1 MAGQIERFI
10 VGPPVEVV
18 ADTSSWQARLRGS
31 LLGLQFQLLLR
42 GKDTAAALNAKA
54 ERDEARARQ
63 NKHKALIATI
73 NQLMTRHPTIVI
85 HLHELAIKLSSSE
98 EFQGVA
104 AKPASVSKPAEKID
118 FDVEL
123 RDVLSKPLERFK
135 WSLEKLAVQDLK
147 CILYSLNHSWTPF
160 SLLALKTRP
169 TQREI
174 PKEPL
179 LEVLEFVIGMA
190 KSTPLGQ
197 SYFKC
202 IGDVAAFLKAKAALL
217 PGDRCGSLHIPPRW
231 EAEGLY
237 EMQVDADEV
246 LLTHRFTNTKVTIAN
261 DDPRFRWSQ
270 PEAVQLHHNYS
281 HETSHLQESDNPLCL
296 FLRELYTSDGRA
308 KNVIPSLLDGRVDGA
323 KMNVIPS
330 LLDGQ
335 ADGSKK
341 NVIPSLLDG
350 QASGSKKNVTPSL
363 LDGQADGSVVT
374 TPAKRGRGSLENDQQ
389 PLMQHYLSKKA
400 RNIHI
405 SELGGCRQS

>member
-1 MAGQIERFI
+1 M
-10 VGPPVEVV
+10 
-18 ADTSSWQARLRGS
+18 
-31 LLGLQFQLLLR
+31 
-42 GKDTAAALNAKA
+42 GKYTAAALNAKA

-63 NKHKALIATI
+63 NKHKALVASV
-73 NQLMTRHPTIVI
+73 NQLMTRHPTIVV

-104 AKPASVSKPAEKID
+104 PKPSSVSKA
-118 FDVEL
+118 
-123 RDVLSKPLERFK
+123 KPLERFK

-147 CILYSLNHSWTPF
+147 GILYFLNHSWTPF
-160 SLLALKTRP
+160 SLMALKTRP

-179 LEVLEFVIGMA
+179 LEVLEFVTGMA
-190 KSTPLGQ
+190 RSTPLGQ

-202 IGDVAAFLKAKAALL
+202 IGDVATFLKGKAALL
-217 PGDRCGSLHIPPRW
+217 PGDRCGGLHIPPRW
-231 EAEGLY
+231 QAEGLY

-270 PEAVQLHHNYS
+270 PEMVQLHHNYS

-296 FLRELYTSDGRA
+296 YLRELYTSDGRA
-308 KNVIPSLLDGRVDGA
+308 KNVIPSLLDGRVDGS

-335 ADGSKK
+335 ADGSKE
-341 NVIPSLLDG
+341 NVNPALLDG
-350 QASGSKKNVTPSL
+350 QADGSKKNVTPSL
-363 LDGQADGSVVT
+363 RDGKTDGSVVT
-374 TPAKRGRGSLENDQQ
+374 TPAKRGRGSLDQQ

-400 RNIHI
+400 RTSTSASSADAGSPEALTPTSVVDNDEPQNVLAPPDPQAEGNAAQQ
-405 SELGGCRQS
+405 SEFEPPLPADE